1 LGVWIVNGY
10 ALYGFAVWGII
21 IKKDDEGNMMDFLEF
36 VAKVEVEVQDRLGK
50 ECSIEIHKVY
60 KNNGIKHTGLIIC
73 PKEEALSPVIYL
85 EPFYEIYVDDDGESS
100 FDNAVTEIID
110 CYLSGNCHM
119 DEINPGAIADFEQ
132 MNEKIMFK
140 LINGEENKE
149 LLQDI
154 PHMPYFDLAV
164 VFYLLLRIDER
175 NQVSA
180 LIHNEHME
188 AWRTDVEELY
198 RLASINTPKTL
209 PATLRNMSEVMKEI
223 LGLLEGLGLDESDE
237 TMPLYVL
244 VNQTGLNGAIA
255 VLYPDILK
263 RFSEEKQ
270 ADLILLPSS
279 LHEMLIVLDDEE
291 MEYEHLQQMVESI
304 NEAEVP
310 RADRLSNNIYR
321 FSQES
326 GEIDII

>member
-1 LGVWIVNGY
+1 MY
-10 ALYGFAVWGII
+10 
-21 IKKDDEGNMMDFLEF
+21 MD
-36 VAKVEVEVQDRLGK
+36 G
-50 ECSIEIHKVY
+50 
-60 KNNGIKHTGLIIC
+60 
-73 PKEEALSPVIYL
+73 
-85 EPFYEIYVDDDGESS
+85 
-100 FDNAVTEIID
+100 NAVTEIIE